1 MGRAGEERPWI
12 ADIARVARKAL
23 WLALSVVGLA
33 AIAAVD
39 YATGIEYRIY
49 PLYYLPISLGAW
61 HAGWP
66 AAMVLAAV
74 SAGAWI
80 VSNAIA
86 GEQYGDPVLAVVNS
100 LILLVAAGSVGAL
113 VAVLRSRLDAE
124 HDLGRR
130 DSLTALPNRRAFHE
144 RGEMLLAGARRYA
157 RPITLAYLDLDS
169 FKSINDAHGH
179 AEGDMVL
186 RAVGSVLRRQ
196 TRAADLVARLG
207 GDEFAVLLVET
218 NADAAAVLLERL
230 RQLINGAMRAGRWP
244 ITVTIGAV
252 SFPAPPASLDAL
264 LRRADAALYA
274 AKRAGKNRLLLEVVA
289 PTESVAAGEDA

>member
-1 MGRAGEERPWI
+1 VAG
-12 ADIARVARKAL
+12 KAL
-23 WLALSVVGLA
+23 WLALSVVGIA

-39 YATGIEYRIY
+39 YATGIEFRIF

-66 AAMVLAAV
+66 AAMVLAAL

-86 GEQYGDPVLAVVNS
+86 GEQYGDPLVVAVNS
-100 LILLVAAGSVGAL
+100 LTLLVAAGSVGAL
-113 VAVLRSRLDAE
+113 VSVLRSRLDAE

-130 DSLTALPNRRAFHE
+130 DSLTSLPNRRAFHE

-157 RPITLAYLDLDS
+157 HPITLAYLDLDS
-169 FKSINDAHGH
+169 FKSVNDAHGH
-179 AEGDMVL
+179 AEGDMAL

-218 NADAAAVLLERL
+218 DADAAAVLLERL
-230 RQLINGAMRAGRWP
+230 RQLIDEAMRAGRWP
-244 ITVTIGAV
+244 ITVTVGAV
-252 SFPAPPASLDAL
+252 TFPTPPASLEAL

-289 PTESVAAGEDA
+289 PTETVAAGEDA